1 MKKIKDM
8 DCKELLDGV
17 IKANASLKS
26 IERIERILINNFTF
40 LLLLGISAALNLK
53 LIGTT
58 PEPEIFTAWDFIK
71 VLVVLLGIFYWGK
84 MSVKK
89 CNKLK

>member
-8 DCKELLDGV
+8 NFKQVMEV
-17 IKANASLKS
+17 MIKANASLKS

-58 PEPEIFTAWDFIK
+58 PEPEIFTTWDFIK

-84 MSVKK
+84 MSVRK